1 MDINKFIL
9 INGVVGF
16 FSDIILNGLSNY
28 KLMNL
33 NTLRPYFNHHSIV
46 GAASLASITVV
57 IVVYIICFVY
67 KLLYDKYLPETNRE
81 RIVFIILTFIIG
93 YIADVLI
100 HRLNIFPKLKLYY
113 KVVGGGL
120 WGGLA
125 ITFSVILS
133 YLILYNIN
141 DEQ

>member
-9 INGVVGF
+9 INGLVGF
-16 FSDIILNGLSNY
+16 FSDIVLNGLSNY

-46 GAASLASITVV
+46 GAATLASITTMV
-57 IVVYIICFVY
+57 VVYIICFVY
-67 KLLYDKYLPETNRE
+67 KLIYDKYLPKTNRE
-81 RIVFIILTFIIG
+81 RIVFVILTFIIG
-93 YIADVLI
+93 YIADVII

>member
-9 INGVVGF
+9 INGFVGF
-16 FSDIILNGLSNY
+16 FSDMVLNGLSNY

-46 GAASLASITVV
+46 GAATLASITTMV
-57 IVVYIICFVY
+57 VVYIICFLY
-67 KLLYDKYLPETNRE
+67 KSLYDKYLPETNRE
-81 RIVFIILTFIIG
+81 RIVFVILTFIIG

-113 KVVGGGL
+113 KLVGGGL

>member
-9 INGVVGF
+9 INGLVGF

-141 DEQ
+141 DE

>member
-9 INGVVGF
+9 INGLVGF

-28 KLMNL
+28 KLMNI
-33 NTLRPYFNHHSIV
+33 NTLRPYFNHHSII

-57 IVVYIICFVY
+57 IVVYIICFIY
-67 KLLYDKYLPETNRE
+67 KLLYDKYLPETNRD

-93 YIADVLI
+93 YIADILI

-133 YLILYNIN
+133 YLILYYIN

>member
-1 MDINKFIL
+1 MDLNKFIL
-9 INGVVGF
+9 INGLVGF

-33 NTLRPYFNHHSIV
+33 NTLRPYFNHHSII

-57 IVVYIICFVY
+57 IVVYIICFLY

-93 YIADVLI
+93 YIADILI

-133 YLILYNIN
+133 YLILYYIN

>member
-9 INGVVGF
+9 INGLVGF

-33 NTLRPYFNHHSIV
+33 NTLRPYFNHHSII

-57 IVVYIICFVY
+57 IVVYIICFLY

-93 YIADVLI
+93 YIADILI

-133 YLILYNIN
+133 YLILYYIN

>member
-9 INGVVGF
+9 INGLVGF

-46 GAASLASITVV
+46 GAATLASITVV

-81 RIVFIILTFIIG
+81 IIVFIILTFIIG
-93 YIADVLI
+93 YIADILI

>member
-9 INGVVGF
+9 INGLVGF
-16 FSDIILNGLSNY
+16 LSDIILNGLSNY

-46 GAASLASITVV
+46 GAATLASITVV

-93 YIADVLI
+93 YIADILI

>member
-9 INGVVGF
+9 INGLVGF

-57 IVVYIICFVY
+57 IVVYIICFLY

-93 YIADVLI
+93 FTADI
-100 HRLNIFPKLKLYY
+100 IIQRLNIFPKLKLYY

>member
-9 INGVVGF
+9 INGLVGF

>member
-9 INGVVGF
+9 INGFVGF
-16 FSDIILNGLSNY
+16 FSDMVLNGLSNY

-46 GAASLASITVV
+46 GAATLASITTMV
-57 IVVYIICFVY
+57 VVYIICFLY
-67 KLLYDKYLPETNRE
+67 KSLYDKYLPETNRE
-81 RIVFIILTFIIG
+81 RIVFVILTFIIG
-93 YIADVLI
+93 YIADILI

-113 KVVGGGL
+113 KLVGGGL

>member
-9 INGVVGF
+9 INGFVGF
-16 FSDIILNGLSNY
+16 FSDMVLNGLSNY

-46 GAASLASITVV
+46 GAATLASITTMV
-57 IVVYIICFVY
+57 VVYIICFVY
-67 KLLYDKYLPETNRE
+67 KLIYDKYLPKTNRE
-81 RIVFIILTFIIG
+81 RIVFVILTFIIG

>member
-1 MDINKFIL
+1 
-9 INGVVGF
+9 
-16 FSDIILNGLSNY
+16 
-28 KLMNL
+28 MNL
-33 NTLRPYFNHHSIV
+33 NTLRPYFNHHSII

-57 IVVYIICFVY
+57 IVVYIICFLY

-93 YIADVLI
+93 YIADILI

-133 YLILYNIN
+133 YLILYYIN

>member
-81 RIVFIILTFIIG
+81 RILFIILTFIIG
-93 YIADVLI
+93 YIADILI

>member
-9 INGVVGF
+9 INGFIGF
-16 FSDIILNGLSNY
+16 FSDMVLNGLSNY

-46 GAASLASITVV
+46 GAAGLASITTMV
-57 IVVYIICFVY
+57 VVYTICFVY
-67 KLLYDKYLPETNRE
+67 KLFYDKYLPETKKE
-81 RIVFIILTFIIG
+81 QFIFIILTFIIG

-141 DEQ
+141 DKQ

>member
-9 INGVVGF
+9 INGFVGF
-16 FSDIILNGLSNY
+16 FSDMVLNGLSNY

-46 GAASLASITVV
+46 GAATLASITTMV
-57 IVVYIICFVY
+57 VVYIICFLY
-67 KLLYDKYLPETNRE
+67 KSLYDKYLPETNRE
-81 RIVFIILTFIIG
+81 RIVFVILTFIIG

>member
-1 MDINKFIL
+1 MDINKFVL

-16 FSDIILNGLSNY
+16 FSDIVLNGLSNY

-57 IVVYIICFVY
+57 IVVYIICFLY

-81 RIVFIILTFIIG
+81 RIIFVILTFIIG
-93 YIADVLI
+93 YIADI
-100 HRLNIFPKLKLYY
+100 IIQRLNIFPKLKLYY

>member
-9 INGVVGF
+9 INGFVGF
-16 FSDIILNGLSNY
+16 FSDMVLNGLSNY

-46 GAASLASITVV
+46 GAATLASITTMV
-57 IVVYIICFVY
+57 VVYIICFLY
-67 KLLYDKYLPETNRE
+67 KSLYDKYLPETNRE
-81 RIVFIILTFIIG
+81 RIVFVILTFIIG

-141 DEQ
+141 DKQ